1 MLRYHRLMPHAAVLV
16 ASIVGLP
23 ATARADQVAPTPAAA
38 TKPIACDEFAG
49 LSIPASV
56 TPLATSGAKV
66 TSVAAQPAS
75 GTGAKAVGAFCRV
88 MLDIASVDP
97 KAPPI
102 KVEVN
107 FPERWN
113 GKALMYGGG
122 GFNGVILSTSGT
134 LRLQPPDVPIPLAR
148 GFVTFGGDSGHEGA
162 NRGDFAL
169 NEEALRNYAFDA
181 VKKTRDVAAHLIKL
195 RYGRPHEKL
204 YFHGSSNGGKEA
216 LGLIQRYP
224 DDLDGAMV
232 FWPATNLGTA
242 HLQFGR
248 IARAFAAPGAYLSM
262 SQRKVV
268 LDAALETCDELDG
281 IRDGVIS
288 NARACQQTFDPDKA
302 TVNGRPLR
310 CLEGGVDRD
319 SCLSG
324 VQIGALREMGSPLK
338 LDAPLTSGEKG
349 YPGFYVWGMDLGSR
363 ETDDLAKGVLAQGLG
378 KVAPAYPAAPGM
390 PFLHAF
396 ADQYARFFVTRN
408 PQGSWQNIDPEK
420 PGEWQARLS
429 ALAGLLDMSG
439 TNLSSFQK
447 RGGKILLMHGLA
459 DQIVPPQASVD
470 YYERL
475 VATMGNEA
483 VSQFLRFY
491 ELPGTAHSGFGIS
504 FNPSWDALGALDAWA
519 AGGTPPAAP
528 VMTDTHFKPGRTRPL
543 CEYPNYPRHQ
553 GGDPDRATSFTC
565 ER

>member
-1 MLRYHRLMPHAAVLV
+1 MPYAAVFV

-23 ATARADQVAPTPAAA
+23 SATRAQRAAPAPAAE
-38 TKPIACDEFAG
+38 TKPIACDEFSG

-56 TPLATSGAKV
+56 TPLAMNGAKV
-66 TSVAAQPAS
+66 TSATAQPAS
-75 GTGAKAVGAFCRV
+75 GTGAKAVGAFCRIMV
-88 MLDIASVDP
+88 EIAPVDP

-107 FPERWN
+107 FPEKWN

-122 GFNGVILSTSGT
+122 GFNGVILSTGGT
-134 LRLQPPDVPIPLAR
+134 IRLQPPDVPIPLAR

-169 NEEALRNYAFDA
+169 NEEALKNYAFDA
-181 VKKTRDVAAHLIKL
+181 VKKTRDVAVHLIKL

-224 DDLDGAMV
+224 EDLDGAMV
-232 FWPATNLGTA
+232 FWPATYFGTA
-242 HLQFGR
+242 NLQFGR

-268 LDAALETCDELDG
+268 LDAATEACDELDG

-288 NARACQQTFDPDKA
+288 NVRACQQTFDPAKA
-302 TVNGRPLR
+302 TVNGRPVR
-310 CLEGGVDRD
+310 CSDGTIDRE
-319 SCLSG
+319 SCLSDA
-324 VQIGALREMGSPLK
+324 QIGALKVMGSPLK
-338 LDAPLTSGEKG
+338 LDYPLASGEKG
-349 YPGFYVWGMDLGSR
+349 YPGFYVWGLDFGSR
-363 ETDDLAKGVLAQGLG
+363 ETDGLAKGVLAQGLG

-390 PFLHAF
+390 PFLHSF
-396 ADQYARFFVTRN
+396 ADQYARFFMTRN
-408 PQGSWQNIDPEK
+408 PQGSWENIDPEK

-429 ALAGLLDMSG
+429 MLAGLLDMTKTDLSG
-439 TNLSSFQK
+439 FQK
-447 RGGKILLMHGLA
+447 RGGKILLVHGLA
-459 DQIVPPQASVD
+459 DQIVPPQSSVD

-475 VATMGNEA
+475 VAAMGRET
-483 VSQFLRFY
+483 VSRFLRFY
-491 ELPGTAHSGFGIS
+491 EVPGTAHSGFGVS
-504 FNPSWDALGALDAWA
+504 FNPTWDVLGALDAWVV
-519 AGGTPPAAP
+519 GGAAP
-528 VMTDTHFKPGRTRPL
+528 TAPVITDTHFKPGRTRPL
-543 CEYPNYPRHQ
+543 CEYPSYPRYQ
-553 GGDPDRATSFTC
+553 GGDPDQATSFTC